1 MAGYRCAVA
10 SLKVYNKTTL
20 PADQVGGLRLGA
32 RVQGT
37 VNGNW
42 LHIDS
47 IIFWYSSW
55 NVL

>member
-47 IIFWYSSW
+47 I
-55 NVL
+55 NDPTGDK